1 MFLAAT
7 LAPHTAVISPS
18 CFSLGGG
25 RRGVQYQYGGGGG
38 DKENIPQDDD
48 DEDGPILYRDDGD
61 MEDEGEER
69 LAKKGSSL
77 CYVNYF

>member
-1 MFLAAT
+1 MPSYMPHSARSLAAGVLRRT
-7 LAPHTAVISPS
+7 S
-18 CFSLGGG
+18 CRSAAIADAN
-25 RRGVQYQYGGGGG
+25 GGGGG